1 MAVAPRRS
9 WPGCAHEP
17 ERRAWRSL
25 SYRRFGSGRLLPT
38 SSDPAASGQS
48 QISASASSTT
58 GSRPTSVARDR
69 RTPRHFVTCPYA
81 NSVVEFQ
88 LRRSIGTQR
97 QVARSISFGRNRQHL
112 RTHRAAQGG
121 ADRDAAPP
129 VVRAAGSG
137 ASRRRRRAAHP
148 SAHGCMRWRRPG
160 RPFQHSRTNG
170 CRLRSPTC
178 FSLPKGSGRLRPKRL
193 CDKSGGW

>member
-1 MAVAPRRS
+1 MSASRPGWPEADWQKATHPGHRPPLHRRPGSGLPRARWVAHARRAPRRS
-9 WPGCAHEP
+9 V
-17 ERRAWRSL
+17 
-25 SYRRFGSGRLLPT
+25 
-38 SSDPAASGQS
+38 
-48 QISASASSTT
+48 I
-58 GSRPTSVARDR
+58 
-69 RTPRHFVTCPYA
+69 CPYA